1 MHNPKVSIVTISYNQ
16 CRFLERT
23 IQSVLAQDYPQIEYI
38 VVDPGSTDGSREL
51 IESYRDRITRV
62 IFEPDRGAADG
73 LNKGFAAATGE
84 ILGFLNSDDVLYPN
98 AVRRAVSFLEEH
110 PDIVVVS
117 GNAKVIDPE
126 DRVLRL
132 AYSDKFVLKRAA
144 YGAVVLIQPSTRSSG
159 VRPSGRVEAL
169 TWRTAQPGMVS
180 CSRKWESRALDSG
193 CAMGS
198 GADIDCT
205 PTALHRVL
213 KCTTP
218 VCSIDAEFSA
228 KLWEG
233 ISEGWT
239 ITFRKA
245 TNCCAICSTCATR
258 SSEFSKGRSMEGKS
272 EICG

>member
-38 VVDPGSTDGSREL
+38 VVDPGSTDGSREF

-110 PDIVVVS
+110 PDIDVVS

-144 YGAVVLIQPSTRSSG
+144 YGAVVLIQPSTFFRS
-159 VRPSGRVEAL
+159 
-169 TWRTAQPGMVS
+169 T
-180 CSRKWESRALDSG
+180 
-193 CAMGS
+193 
-198 GADIDCT
+198 
-205 PTALHRVL
+205 
-213 KCTTP
+213 
-218 VCSIDAEFSA
+218 
-228 KLWEG
+228 
-233 ISEGWT
+233 
-239 ITFRKA
+239 TFRKSGGF
-245 TNCCAICSTCATR
+245 NVENRSTWDGELFTEMGIQGARFGLCDGIWSGYRLHSHSIT
-258 SSEFSKGRSMEGKS
+258 SSLKMHDASVQYRRRVFRKVMGRDFRRLDNYISQGYKLLRHLLNMRDTVQRVFKGPIYGRKV
-272 EICG
+272 